1 MFKLN
6 LSRRRKFNILLLG
19 VAILISGF
27 FIFFTNYLVG
37 ELSKEEIEKVK
48 KVADAYEAL
57 NDPNTTDVTPAFQ
70 IIQNTTIPIIVTDK
84 NELVSQTK
92 NLDPVK
98 SKNPAYVKELIKKW
112 KYFNKPIKVN
122 EYQFIYFEEKPAVT
136 LLRFYPYL
144 QFLLL
149 AVFLAIAYIAITSS
163 RRFEQ
168 NRVWVGMAKETAH
181 QIGTP
186 LSSLMAWVDYLKA
199 GEGYAS
205 PEVIDELEKDVNR
218 LNIIAE
224 RFSKIGS
231 TPELVEYNLYNLLE
245 ESIDYLR
252 ARIPKKVNITI
263 HGDGD
268 YKNVN
273 IKINKN
279 LFSWVIENL
288 TKNAADAMEGDGD
301 IRFIIRPHKDFVL
314 IDIKDSGKGI
324 LRSNYKNVFE
334 PGFTTKKRCW
344 GLGLSL
350 TKRIIENY
358 HKGEIFVKDS
368 EQGKGTTFRIR
379 LGRA

>member
-334 PGFTTKKRCW
+334 PGFTTKKRGW